1 MAGISRSVTITIAYL
16 IKQYHKSMQDAYDWV
31 KNLRP
36 SISPNLNFM
45 GQLLEYERKL
55 DLRSDKHSP
64 DLLAMD
70 PLDQALKES
79 MKPQYKGSGPTGVGD
94 QTGNT
99 SAPIANDNSGKGF
112 EDATISRTSSRSSAS
127 SSGSLS
133 RSISGQY
140 VGVAHCMTPEN
151 SNKGDFTG
159 SGLSASFSGGQG
171 SFVLKRP
178 NRQKRTQ
185 SEADV
190 FLRERERARLASK
203 AATSPQ
209 LPEN

>member
-1 MAGISRSVTITIAYL
+1 M
-16 IKQYHKSMQDAYDWV
+16 KQYHKSMQDAYDWV

-55 DLRSDKHSP
+55 DLGSDKHSP
-64 DLLAMD
+64 ELIAMD
-70 PLDQALKES
+70 PLAQALKES
-79 MKPQYKGSGPTGVGD
+79 MKLQYMGSGPARAND
-94 QTGNT
+94 QTGMG
-99 SAPIANDNSGKGF
+99 SASIANDSSGKCF
-112 EDATISRTSSRSSAS
+112 EDDTVSRTSSQSSAS
-127 SSGSLS
+127 SSGSLN

-140 VGVAHCMTPEN
+140 GGVAHSMTPEN
-151 SNKGDFTG
+151 TNKGDFTG

-178 NRQKRTQ
+178 SRQKRTQ
-185 SEADV
+185 SEADMCQ
-190 FLRERERARLASK
+190 RERERARRAAHLACKPAS
-203 AATSPQ
+203 SSQ